1 MDFDHDRFYV
11 SDWVV
16 LARAGRLV
24 ISSSLSSDVVVMTS
38 DIEPNVVSKLFLL
51 SLYRYDG
58 QDKDCLIVFLKRECL
73 CSHSYCSALQRT
85 WRLSSLDISAK
96 SRDSC
101 FLNILNF
108 IMLLLCHE

>member
-38 DIEPNVVSKLFLL
+38 DIEPNVVAKLL
-51 SLYRYDG
+51 
-58 QDKDCLIVFLKRECL
+58 CCL
-73 CSHSYCSALQRT
+73 CIDMMGKR
-85 WRLSSLDISAK
+85 RIV
-96 SRDSC
+96 
-101 FLNILNF
+101 
-108 IMLLLCHE
+108 

>member
-38 DIEPNVVSKLFLL
+38 DIEANVVLKLFCCLCIDMMGKRGL
-51 SLYRYDG
+51 FN
-58 QDKDCLIVFLKRECL
+58 CLIEK
-73 CSHSYCSALQRT
+73 
-85 WRLSSLDISAK
+85 
-96 SRDSC
+96 
-101 FLNILNF
+101 
-108 IMLLLCHE
+108 